1 MNYWE
6 VLELPI
12 QAFWMMNSNIG
23 RILAEYDMRSLS
35 IGAVLNDKDAFI
47 EKRNSLIEEMGDM
60 FKVQSNPL
68 DEKRDEQGFQEL
80 KALAALM

>member
-60 FKVQSNPL
+60 FKVESNPL

>member
-60 FKVQSNPL
+60 FKVESSPM
-68 DEKRDEQGFQEL
+68 DDKRDEQGFQEL